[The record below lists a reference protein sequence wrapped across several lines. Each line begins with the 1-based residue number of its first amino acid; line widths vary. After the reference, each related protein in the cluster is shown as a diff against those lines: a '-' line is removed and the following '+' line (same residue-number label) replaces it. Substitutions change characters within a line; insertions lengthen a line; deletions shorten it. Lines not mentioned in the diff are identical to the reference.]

1 MSCEHLVCAH
11 CAGPVV
17 EGRCP
22 VCRAAREQMHHHH
35 HSGVT
40 PQILIAVAFV
50 LLIGLLVAVAHT
62 VS

>member
-1 MSCEHLVCAH
+1 
-11 CAGPVV
+11 
-17 EGRCP
+17 
-22 VCRAAREQMHHHH
+22 MHHHH

>member
-1 MSCEHLVCAH
+1 
-11 CAGPVV
+11 VV

-22 VCRAAREQMHHHH
+22 VCREARAQLHHHH